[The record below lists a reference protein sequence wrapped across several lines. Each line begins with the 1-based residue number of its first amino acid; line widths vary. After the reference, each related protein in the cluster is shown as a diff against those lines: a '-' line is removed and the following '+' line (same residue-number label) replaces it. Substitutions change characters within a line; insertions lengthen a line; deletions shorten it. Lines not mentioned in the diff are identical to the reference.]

1 MAVKALK
8 DFNIGIFNLKNGLHH
23 YHFLVNDVFF
33 ECFENSPIKK
43 ARSEVELGLVKTDT
57 FIKLSF
63 DISGDVEL
71 TCDRSL
77 RTFDHPVNLKKD
89 LILKFGEEDKEL
101 SDEISMISW
110 NTEYINMAQYI
121 FEFIGLATP
130 MRKIHPE
137 LQNQINMEEDIIYST
152 VIDDDVKT
160 EIDPR
165 WSVLRNIKDNKKDS

>member
-1 MAVKALK
+1 MKALI

-77 RTFDHPVNLKKD
+77 RTFNHPVNLKKD
-89 LILKFGEEDKEL
+89 LILKFYEAYNG
-101 SDEISMISW
+101 
-110 NTEYINMAQYI
+110 
-121 FEFIGLATP
+121 
-130 MRKIHPE
+130 R
-137 LQNQINMEEDIIYST
+137 IYC
-152 VIDDDVKT
+152 KT
-160 EIDPR
+160 TILK
-165 WSVLRNIKDNKKDS
+165 SNY